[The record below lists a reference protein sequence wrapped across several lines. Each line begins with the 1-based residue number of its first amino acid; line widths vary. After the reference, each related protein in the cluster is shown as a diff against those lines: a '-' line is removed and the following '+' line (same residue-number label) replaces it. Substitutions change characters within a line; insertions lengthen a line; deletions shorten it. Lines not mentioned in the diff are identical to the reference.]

1 MGTSKR
7 DRWVEIEGQGRM
19 VAKGSGAVIAIG
31 DPITVQIV
39 RVDPAARELDLL
51 LQDRPDRVVGELP
64 RSATKPHEHKRKHH
78 HEAKRGK
85 GGKRKRR

>member
-39 RVDPAARELDLL
+39 RVDPAARELDLIL
-51 LQDRPDRVVGELP
+51 EDRPDRVVGDLP
-64 RSATKPHEHKRKHH
+64 RSKTKQIDHKRKPGQK
-78 HEAKRGK
+78 AKRNK